1 MDNWPF
7 NFVESFSLLTVHL
20 FKICIDVYFTKFQKK
35 RLNFWGNCQICWRC
49 QRVLSTKMVAMA
61 DMFFSLIIL
70 ESHLFDFLSDWWD
83 NFFFKSHLFYF
94 FILMG
99 KVMLFFN
106 LICFTFSDWWD
117 KILLSKNLF
126 SFIFFR
132 LMGGGSFYHLQNLI
146 SFTSSIILKSHLFYF
161 F

>member
-83 NFFFKSHLFYF
+83 NFVL
-94 FILMG
+94 
-99 KVMLFFN
+99 N
-106 LICFTFSDWWD
+106 LICFTFLYWWVKLCYFLTSFVLLFQIDGTRFYYLKISLVLFFLDWWEEAVFIIF
-117 KILLSKNLF
+117 KILLVLPVL
-126 SFIFFR
+126 SF
-132 LMGGGSFYHLQNLI
+132 
-146 SFTSSIILKSHLFYF
+146 
-161 F
+161 

>member
-83 NFFFKSHLFYF
+83 IF
-94 FILMG
+94 
-99 KVMLFFN
+99 FFN
-106 LICFTFSDWWD
+106 LICFTFLYWWVKLCYFLTSFVLLFQIAGIRFYYFKVSFFLDWWEEAVFIIF
-117 KILLSKNLF
+117 KILLVLPVL
-126 SFIFFR
+126 SF
-132 LMGGGSFYHLQNLI
+132 
-146 SFTSSIILKSHLFYF
+146 
-161 F
+161 

>member
-49 QRVLSTKMVAMA
+49 QRVLSIKRVAMA
-61 DMFFSLIIL
+61 DLLFFSLIIL

-83 NFFFKSHLFYF
+83 DFFLISFVLLFQIDGTRFYYLK
-94 FILMG
+94 ISL
-99 KVMLFFN
+99 VLFF
-106 LICFTFSDWWD
+106 LDWWEEAVFIIF
-117 KILLSKNLF
+117 KILLVLPVL
-126 SFIFFR
+126 SF
-132 LMGGGSFYHLQNLI
+132 
-146 SFTSSIILKSHLFYF
+146 
-161 F
+161 